1 MSCYLY
7 PVATALP
14 ETAYKQAEIGALLRR
29 QLAGN
34 RRLERLAE
42 QIYRHSGIEKRHSVL
57 HDLETGANEGF
68 LLGPAG
74 AVTPQST
81 GARNRRYREEAGK
94 LFVCA
99 ARRAL
104 ARCPWLAPEEVSH
117 LITVSCTGFFA
128 PGPDVLIVRELG
140 LSASVQRYHLGFMG
154 CYAAFP
160 ALELAA
166 SICRAQPEARV
177 LIVSVELCTLHL
189 QPQDDLDAV
198 LSASLFA
205 DGGAAVVVSARAPQ
219 GEAALRIEAL
229 QQALAPEGEE
239 EMAWTIGDQ
248 GFEMT
253 LSSYVPEL
261 LGRELGALVGPLLEA
276 QRLCPNEIPHWA
288 VHPGGR
294 AILDRTEAAL
304 GLTGQQLSASRQ
316 VLAEFGNMSSATVLF
331 VLERLQ
337 RRAAR
342 GERIFGLA
350 FGPGLSVAS
359 GLFSRA

>member
-7 PVATALP
+7 PIATALP
-14 ETAYKQAEIGALLRR
+14 ETAYAQAAIGERLKR

-34 RRLERLAE
+34 RRLARLAE
-42 QIYRHSGIEKRHSVL
+42 QIYRHSGIETRHSVL
-57 HDLETGANEGF
+57 HDLEPGAGEGF
-68 LLGPAG
+68 LIGPAG
-74 AVTPQST
+74 ESTPRST

-104 ARCPWLAPEEVSH
+104 ASCPWLAPGEVSH

-128 PGPDVLIVRELG
+128 PGPDVLIVRELE
-140 LSASVQRYHLGFMG
+140 LPPTVQRYHLGFMG

-160 ALELAA
+160 ALELAD
-166 SICRAQPEARV
+166 SICRAQPEAKV
-177 LIVSVELCTLHL
+177 LVVSVELCTLHL
-189 QPQDDLDAV
+189 QPQDELDAV

-229 QQALAPEGEE
+229 QQALTPAGEA

-261 LGRELGALVGPLLEA
+261 LGSQLGALVGPLLEA
-276 QRLCPNEIPHWA
+276 QRLRPDEIPHWA

-294 AILDRTEAAL
+294 AILDQTAAAL
-304 GLTGQQLSASRQ
+304 GLKGPQLEASRR

-337 RRAAR
+337 KRAEP
-342 GERIFGLA
+342 GERILGLA